1 MLAKPNRKACSSSRL
16 EIANIR
22 GKFGLLHVT
31 QAAQQ
36 ILIRIRLAAQT
47 AAIAPACAILTHG
60 LGLLPAHAD
69 VVINEV
75 DFEVRG
81 GNPDDVATFNTLN
94 KFNSLTDPNSPDPDT
109 NGKSIGTL
117 SVDCSITLNAGSVYA
132 VEVKAAG
139 EADRLVID
147 GGATIDP
154 MAKVNASPENSTD
167 TGFQY
172 APSTAY
178 TILNATDGITGSFGR
193 VTDSFAFL
201 DSSLDYDYGTPNQVI
216 LTLDRNQTNLES
228 VVVMGNQRN
237 VAIAVSNLNA
247 DDDVLD
253 AILTLSADEARSAF
267 DDLSVEVH
275 SSINGAPTQ
284 NSGIGRT
291 VVNNRLR
298 SAFDSV
304 AANEEQAI
312 ALDGSSRSPMG
323 WFESYRQWSSISE
336 TDNTAI
342 IESQTAG
349 FVAGGG
355 LETNTLRGWRM
366 GLFAGYGNSSVALN
380 GLGYSGDANS
390 FALGGYVGYQI
401 NDLGFRF
408 GASNAWN
415 NVTTDR
421 SVTVGGFSDG
431 LLSTEDYAASAF
443 QAFGE
448 VSYTQTTW
456 FARIE
461 PFSGLALINQRTQDF
476 VEEDGTAVLRANNS
490 PQTVGAFSL
499 GTRFER
505 QLESFGDRSV
515 FLDGSLRWR
524 RALGDLAPVKT
535 MRLLQDN
542 AFSTTGAAIEQDA
555 VLLNLDL
562 RHEVGGVFFG
572 VSYYSKFADLAQN
585 QGFGLSASFNF

>member
-1 MLAKPNRKACSSSRL
+1 MLAKPNGKACSSSRL
-16 EIANIR
+16 EIADIL

-47 AAIAPACAILTHG
+47 AALAPACAILTHG

-69 VVINEV
+69 VVRNEV

-81 GNPDDVATFNTLN
+81 SNPDDVVTFNTLN

-109 NGKSIGTL
+109 TGKSIGTL

-154 MAKVNASPENSTD
+154 MAKVNVSPENSTD

-172 APSTAY
+172 APSTTY

-201 DSSLDYDYGTPNQVI
+201 DSSLDYGTPNQVI

-323 WFESYRQWSSISE
+323 WFEGYRQWSSISE

-366 GLFAGYGNSSVALN
+366 GLFAGYGNS
-380 GLGYSGDANS
+380 
-390 FALGGYVGYQI
+390 FALGGYAGYQI
-401 NDLGFRF
+401 NDLSFRF

-431 LLSTEDYAASAF
+431 LLSTEDHAASTF

-490 PQTVGAFSL
+490 SQTVGAFSL

-572 VSYYSKFADLAQN
+572 VSYYSKFSHLAQN
-585 QGFGLSASFNF
+585 QGFGLNASFDF